1 LSYLEAL
8 PYYLAKFNKLRVDR
22 THGAPAPHKP
32 ILILSILQAIS
43 LKQIRSPK
51 VYLTPELIS
60 IFKANWSHLVV
71 STKHHCAISYPFFYM
86 KSEGFWRL
94 VPNDS
99 VYNLE
104 SLGSTIKSTYKLSLA
119 IAYAEMDEN
128 LFLLAKDP
136 HINQVL
142 TNSILDFYFSGRATS
157 LEMNLSYQQELF
169 GVLEHKILM
178 DSPETYKMEMEQ
190 IIESK
195 DEDELFLRGSFFKR
209 EVPRIYNFTCSI
221 SELRISSMSNITLID
236 ACHIVPFSQSRN
248 DTISNGIALCP
259 NLHRAFDRGLIS
271 IDAEYKVLVS
281 DSFKESGTNY
291 SLKALKRKPL
301 QLPQQKAYWPSQEN
315 LDWHRNHVFLQ

>member
-1 LSYLEAL
+1 MSYLETL
-8 PYYLAKFNKLRVDR
+8 PYYLAKFSKLRVDK
-22 THGAPAPHKP
+22 THGSPAPHKP

-60 IFKANWSHLVV
+60 IFKANWSNLVV
-71 STKHHCAISYPFFYM
+71 STKHHCAISYPFYYM

-94 VPNDS
+94 IPNDS
-99 VYNLE
+99 FYGID
-104 SLGSTIKSTYKLSLA
+104 SLGTSIKSTYKLSLA
-119 IAYAEMDEN
+119 IAYAEIDEN
-128 LFLLAKDP
+128 LFHLAENP
-136 HINQVL
+136 QTNQVL
-142 TNSILDFYFSGRATS
+142 SNSILTFYFSGLSTS
-157 LEMNLSYQQELF
+157 LERNLSYQQDLF
-169 GVLEHKILM
+169 GVLESKILM
-178 DSPETYKMEMEQ
+178 DNPEIYKREMEQ

-221 SELRISSMSNITLID
+221 SELSISSMSNVSMID

-259 NLHRAFDRGLIS
+259 NVHRAFDRGLLS
-271 IDAEYKVLVS
+271 IDEEYKVLVS
-281 DSFKESGTNY
+281 DSFKESSTNY
-291 SLKALKRKPL
+291 SLKALEGKPL

-315 LDWHRNHVFLQ
+315 LDWHRINVFLK